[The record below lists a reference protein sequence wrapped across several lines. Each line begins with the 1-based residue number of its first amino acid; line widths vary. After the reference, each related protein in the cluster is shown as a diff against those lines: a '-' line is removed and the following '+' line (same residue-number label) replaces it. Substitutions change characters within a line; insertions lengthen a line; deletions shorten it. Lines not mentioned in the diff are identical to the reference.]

1 MPKFAANLTMLF
13 TEYDFLDRF
22 ERAAKAGFKG
32 VEYLFPYPYKVE
44 DLVQR
49 LQANELAQVLHN
61 LPAGDWGAGE
71 RGIACLPDRV
81 GEFQDGVGKAIEYA
95 TALKCPLVN
104 CLAGIAPGGVDQT
117 KLRDTFVGNIKYAAD
132 ELKKHNIK
140 LLIEPIN
147 TMDIPGFYLTRTNQ
161 AIELIDQTGSDNIFV
176 QYDVYHMQIMEG
188 DLARTVEKN
197 LSPDRPYPACRQSGP
212 QRAGHGRNQL
222 PVPVRP
228 LRPHRL
234 RRLDRL
240 RVQAERQD
248 RRRPRL
254 VHQELT
260 RLLPLALSVATAQ
273 VPRDKPAQSGIKISR
288 RERKMKVGFIGLGI
302 MGRPMAG
309 HLIDAGHELFLYDVK
324 PVPTN

>member
-49 LQANELAQVLHN
+49 LQANDLAQVLHN

-71 RGIACLPDRV
+71 RGIACMQDRV

-104 CLAGIAPGGVDQT
+104 CLAGIAPAGADQT

-147 TMDIPGFYLTRTNQ
+147 TIDIPGFYLTRTNQ
-161 AIELIDQTGSDNIFV
+161 ALELIDQTGLDNIFV

-197 LSPDRPYPACRQSGP
+197 LSRIAHIQLADNP
-212 QRAGHGRNQL
+212 GRNEPGTGEINYPFL
-222 PVPVRP
+222 FD
-228 LRPHRL
+228 HF
-234 RRLDRL
+234 DRIGYDGW
-240 RVQAERQD
+240 VGCEY
-248 RRRPRL
+248 
-254 VHQELT
+254 
-260 RLLPLALSVATAQ
+260 
-273 VPRDKPAQSGIKISR
+273 KPKGKT
-288 RERKMKVGFIGLGI
+288 EEGLGWFTKK
-302 MGRPMAG
+302 G
-309 HLIDAGHELFLYDVK
+309 
-324 PVPTN
+324 